1 MEERAA
7 AAADEAERA
16 AGQQEAAGE
25 TERLAREARALGEEL
40 AEPGADESLER
51 AAAELEREAAPAQ
64 REAAQALG
72 RERRGEAQ
80 RSGRRASQSL
90 SRAAAELGG
99 LSRSLQE
106 ARAQVDAAAVR
117 RAAQDLLSLQR
128 AAEANLASSAAA
140 RERGDR
146 QSDLAEGTARVTDSL
161 WALAKRSPFVGRDL
175 AEALGRAVGGLR
187 QSSRLLGEGNRAGG
201 EEAGRVAAEALLD
214 AVVQLRRTGD
224 SMCRSPGQGQ
234 PSGSV
239 PMRMDQ
245 LGQDQSALND
255 RTRRLSQRL
264 SEQMRLSAGER
275 GELERVAAEQARLR
289 DELRRI
295 AEEDRERR
303 QLLGDLGRTA
313 EEMREVEEA
322 LRRGRFGDEVEQRQ
336 QHILSRLLDAQRSVN
351 RRDFEPERESRPG
364 EDARRA
370 SPAPLP
376 AALLRE
382 SDRLRLDLLKAQGD
396 RYPARYRA
404 FVEAYLRA
412 LNEGGSR

>member
-1 MEERAA
+1 MIKSGDVVRHASYGIGEVLSASGKRLS
-7 AAADEAERA
+7 DPQR
-16 AGQQEAAGE
+16 QEA
-25 TERLAREARALGEEL
+25 LGAVLVRVED
-40 AEPGADESLER
+40 PD
-51 AAAELEREAAPAQ
+51 
-64 REAAQALG
+64 
-72 RERRGEAQ
+72 
-80 RSGRRASQSL
+80 
-90 SRAAAELGG
+90 
-99 LSRSLQE
+99 
-106 ARAQVDAAAVR
+106 AAVR

-128 AAEANLASSAAA
+128 AAEANLGSSAAA

-161 WALAKRSPFVGRDL
+161 WALAKRSPFIGRDL

-224 SMCRSPGQGQ
+224 SMCRNPGQGQ
-234 PSGSV
+234 PGGSV
-239 PMRMDQ
+239 PVRMDQ
-245 LGQDQSALND
+245 LGQDQGALND

-264 SEQMRLSAGER
+264 SEQMRLSAGDR
-275 GELERVAAEQARLR
+275 GELERAAAEQARLR

-322 LRRGRFGDEVEQRQ
+322 LRRGRFGDELEQRQ

-382 SDRLRLDLLKAQGD
+382 SDRLRLDLLKAQAD
-396 RYPARYRA
+396 RYPAQYRA

-412 LNEGGSR
+412 LNSGGAR